1 MFISVNYLKEKR
13 IIVCFKIQTHSEYNL
28 LKVFQLTTFIGQ
40 TKTEALYDSIK
51 KDKSILCLFEDEG
64 ILESTLLKENL
75 LDYQNNRP
83 RIEIHFIMDIHKC
96 SILMGIH

>member
-51 KDKSILCLFEDEG
+51 KKIKVCFVCLKMKVSWNQPYWKKICLIIKTIG
-64 ILESTLLKENL
+64 LE
-75 LDYQNNRP
+75 
-83 RIEIHFIMDIHKC
+83 
-96 SILMGIH
+96 